1 MLAEPVSHSRHRFFK
16 FWTTSIEFSFTSSI
30 FLNLILSSLKV
41 SLFKSLRDLYIFKKF
56 WDTMIFKGQFSLGV
70 DKYTFFVWLYKQWT
84 FRHSNNCFIWTCKG
98 IFGACLMQADFNGIL
113 KLEMNVPEVVVIS
126 FYSKLVQ
133 LIMLLL
139 FVKLTFKSV
148 FVDFVAVMWTA
159 VQILFFCVGHVSLP
173 DMSTAR
179 LNCVR
184 MHNGS
189 DWYRF
194 NVWHYMEFCLLEQL
208 VFVKQERK
216 NYTESGERYSIESWL
231 VILR

>member
-70 DKYTFFVWLYKQWT
+70 DKYTFFVRLYKQWT

-98 IFGACLMQADFNGIL
+98 IFGTCLMQVDFNAIL

-133 LIMLLL
+133 PIMLLL

-148 FVDFVAVMWTA
+148 FVDLLQLCEQWFKSCSFVLVVCPCQTCL
-159 VQILFFCVGHVSLP
+159 QQ
-173 DMSTAR
+173 
-179 LNCVR
+179 
-184 MHNGS
+184 
-189 DWYRF
+189 DWI
-194 NVWHYMEFCLLEQL
+194 V
-208 VFVKQERK
+208 
-216 NYTESGERYSIESWL
+216 
-231 VILR
+231 